1 MEQQLFSTVYVSSA
15 SGGGLSDADLADIL
29 RVSRAN
35 NQRDG
40 ITGMLLY
47 KDGNIMQLLE
57 GPKARIDALLG
68 KIRRDHR
75 HHGVQVLLD
84 DQIAQRQFDQWAMA
98 FRKFETDDPQDLE
111 GRSDFLDRAVAEEA
125 FRSNPGRAFKLL
137 LLFRNN
143 IR

>member
-57 GPKARIDALLG
+57 GPKASTDALLG

-75 HHGVQVLLD
+75 HHGVQVLLE

-98 FRKFETDDPQDLE
+98 FRKVEADDTQDLE

-125 FRSNPGRAFKLL
+125 FRNNPGRAFRLL
-137 LLFRNN
+137 LSFRNN

>member
-57 GPKARIDALLG
+57 GPKASTDALLG

-75 HHGVQVLLD
+75 HHGVQVLLE

-98 FRKFETDDPQDLE
+98 FRKVEADDTQDLE

-137 LLFRNN
+137 LSFRNN